1 MEQSGED
8 DVRSDA
14 WSAAVGVRITVLNQE
29 SDAVATPKQAVRR
42 IFPRVLAVYA
52 TN

>member
-1 MEQSGED
+1 MMSVLMHGLLRW
-8 DVRSDA
+8 V
-14 WSAAVGVRITVLNQE
+14 SASLNQE
-29 SDAVATPKQAVRR
+29 SDAAATPKQAVRR